1 MAELKLSN
9 KEFEAVYT
17 LAKKY
22 EEEAPESDEEY
33 YNDYYDS
40 YEEPIT
46 KKVISSI
53 LRKISKTMSNNSL
66 NKINKGFLRKKY
78 HTFNNHVD
86 GSVYAVIEKAF
97 ESLKRVEITYFSMES
112 AEFNTRKID
121 VYYKSRR
128 YVIGYCHLRKE
139 IRKFRASRIA
149 SAKLMNESYHIPP
162 SFDKNNY

>member
-53 LRKISKTMSNNSL
+53 LRKI
-66 NKINKGFLRKKY
+66 NKAMPGDKLDTINKDFLRKKY

-97 ESLKRVEITYFSMES
+97 ENLKRVEITYFSMES

-149 SAKLMNESYHIPP
+149 SAKLTNEKYKIPNK
-162 SFDKNNY
+162 FNKEDY